1 MCDLP
6 NHPIPSKQNKNKNIQ
21 SFTSRHVSVRDVVHH
36 ADVLLSGLAAPAFLL
51 LPVFDVFA
59 AVDAEAASGA
69 GNAGIGRQRKLHL

>member
-1 MCDLP
+1 MVYDF
-6 NHPIPSKQNKNKNIQ
+6 PIPSKKQTNIP
-21 SFTSRHVSVRDVVHH
+21 SLTTRHVSVRDVVHH